1 MNHLRCQTLESFF
14 HDCHHRISLVL
25 FSSLLLLL
33 LFIVHPSHPFSTV
46 AVNHRK
52 ALSAYITCDNVQNVV
67 MNGIRRKPFH
77 CVTTATTT
85 SRVYV
90 FKGGYTYGNHHNH
103 ANHNPPPPPPPP
115 QRPLPN
121 MPSQTFLDLAH
132 SQFELLSNA
141 LLYSKTTTTNKNN
154 KKDESQE
161 ESKIKSIALYLPQ
174 ENKNTGQLEFIPSV
188 VYPSHPKSGRVFI
201 ASDADSGVPPTVP
214 PTLTQLPGFANAR
227 TIIPTYPFTNGG
239 VGSSNNSA
247 AVGTPEEVLCDRR
260 VGNKDEVTAL
270 SVPLFSGP
278 QTIGV
283 LLIWGKKKP
292 ATDVSTDSDDQEI
305 DGDDSLWTERDI
317 AQIKRTGS
325 TLAMALC
332 MDADRINNKIRTDE
346 FRVAIAD
353 NLHQV
358 KNPVQA
364 LRTFT
369 KLLQRNMSIGTD
381 IHDNIRLVDDMVVL
395 SDRLVRNLEPID
407 AVIDAMEIS
416 NKSTFS
422 SQRFLAPQ
430 IEKNNGVH
438 PKLTPTSSYLVKLSP
453 PEQRQTSQ
461 TDRRKDPYYD
471 DDKIQIAFVTDVL
484 QPIFSVSKEVARENG
499 IKFYVVGMNDDN
511 ELPGV
516 MIYPRALQEA
526 IVNVVENAIKYVK
539 LGRDGCWGVENL
551 QPEIRI
557 SLRSNND
564 NQARRGVTIFVEDNG
579 PGISLEEKE
588 SVFKRGYRGTNARN
602 LSVGSGIGLDYSRYM
617 IEKMQGSISILHN
630 NSNGYLQGT
639 VVQFVLFG
647 KINQQR
653 E

>member
-1 MNHLRCQTLESFF
+1 MNHLRCQTLLRFF
-14 HDCHHRISLVL
+14 RDYNYRISFLL
-25 FSSLLLLL
+25 FSTSLLFLY
-33 LFIVHPSHPFSTV
+33 IIQSSHSFSTV
-46 AVNHRK
+46 DSNHRK
-52 ALSAYITCDNVQNVV
+52 VISTFNNCDNVVKNR
-67 MNGIRRKPFH
+67 MRRKPLKT
-77 CVTTATTT
+77 C
-85 SRVYV
+85 RLYV
-90 FKGGYTYGNHHNH
+90 FKGGYTNGNNHNH
-103 ANHNPPPPPPPP
+103 VNNNQPPQPPP

-141 LLYSKTTTTNKNN
+141 LLYRKTKTTNNNN
-154 KKDESQE
+154 KTDESQE

-174 ENKNTGQLEFIPSV
+174 ENKNNGQLEFIPSV

-201 ASDADSGVPPTVP
+201 ASDADSGIAPTVP

-227 TIIPTYPFTNGG
+227 TIIPTYPFMNGG

-283 LLIWGKKKP
+283 LLIWGEKKP
-292 ATDVSTDSDDQEI
+292 ATAVSTNNSAYEK
-305 DGDDSLWTERDI
+305 SLWTERDI

-332 MDADRINNKIRTDE
+332 MDADCINNKIRTDE

-369 KLLQRNMSIGTD
+369 KLLQRNMSIGTN

-416 NKSTFS
+416 NES

-430 IEKNNGVH
+430 IENNNGVFLH
-438 PKLTPTSSYLVKLSP
+438 PKLMPTSSYLVKLSP
-453 PEQRQTSQ
+453 PEQRQASQ
-461 TDRRKDPYYD
+461 TDRRKDPHYD
-471 DDKIQIAFVTDVL
+471 DDRIQIAFVTDVL

-516 MIYPRALQEA
+516 VIHPRALQEA

-539 LGRDGCWGVENL
+539 LGRNGRWGVENF

-557 SLRSNND
+557 SLRPND
-564 NQARRGVTIFVEDNG
+564 NNQARRGVTILVEDNG

-588 SVFKRGYRGTNARN
+588 LVFKRGYRGTNARN
-602 LSVGSGIGLDYSRYM
+602 VSVGSGIGLDYSRYM
-617 IEKMQGSISILHN
+617 IEKMQGSISIGHN
-630 NSNGYLQGT
+630 NSNSYLRGT

-647 KINQQR
+647 KINQ
-653 E
+653 